1 MNGTRSW
8 MVLGAF
14 LGALVLAS
22 GCQPGGAAKPDAAR
36 DEAAIRAVLERIAG
50 DFNGGRIDDMLG
62 RYEDDVLVSA
72 PGQPEIVGK
81 AAWKQG
87 LDQLPK
93 DVPMRLHFDTSEL
106 QVSGDLGYER
116 GTYVIEMADQAVMG
130 RHIHIF
136 RRQADGSWK
145 GWRLM
150 ENSETSA
157 PLVPSQPA
165 R

>member
-116 GTYVIEMADQAVMG
+116 GTYAI
-130 RHIHIF
+130 
-136 RRQADGSWK
+136 
-145 GWRLM
+145 
-150 ENSETSA
+150 
-157 PLVPSQPA
+157 
-165 R
+165 